1 MQNAIPIYKALGD
14 TPYQAV
20 QKFKKRFPQYS
31 DTKISY
37 AGRLDPM
44 AEGLLLLLV
53 GEENKN
59 RKDYESLPKTYE
71 FTILLGIETDSYD
84 ILGKVTQKNDIKIL
98 RYYDIGRQNPLISNS
113 LNILISSAF
122 KGKRIQSYP
131 PYSSK
136 AVRGKPLYWWARHNR
151 LNEIEIPE
159 KEIEI
164 YSLDLV
170 SQQRIEIQDLRFK
183 IQEAIAK
190 VQGDFRQKEILKT
203 WGLYFKKTLRRGHP
217 ELVSGSTPHDSEM
230 PKPSSS
236 AGRQVQHDITY
247 PILTCRVTCS
257 SGTYVRGLVHEIGK
271 KLDCGAIAFSIKRTS
286 VGNFNISSII
296 KV

>member
-151 LNEIEIPE
+151 LNEIEIPA
-159 KEIEI
+159 KEVEI
-164 YSLDLV
+164 YSLELL
-170 SQQRIEIQDLRFK
+170 SIGRIKKQELRSK
-183 IQEAIAK
+183 IQENIAK
-190 VQGDFRQKEILKT
+190 VQGDFRQEEILKS
-203 WGLYFKKTLRRGHP
+203 WVGYFDNL
-217 ELVSGSTPHDSEM
+217 DY
-230 PKPSSS
+230 SSNEARS
-236 AGRQVQHDITY
+236 SRDARTIKSFPVFN
-247 PILTCRVTCS
+247 CRIVCS
-257 SGTYVRGLVHEIGK
+257 SGTYVRGLAHEIGK